1 MTLQEAEMLTRAAQ
15 ARTNLLLRLA
25 QVLAARRMEWWVGTL
40 VAQWLRGLAQ
50 RSCGKL
56 PRE

>member
-25 QVLAARRMEWWVGTL
+25 QVLAPRRMEWWVDPSRSGF
-40 VAQWLRGLAQ
+40 VGWLSESR
-50 RSCGKL
+50 GKL